1 MTNEPYARSI
11 RTFVRMSLVV
21 LGAALLAIAAYLWLP
36 AVGAVSPKALDYS
49 VAREA
54 GGTPLLGTE
63 PCRRRPGRAWRC
75 SVYDTSGSGRAAYRV
90 EMTGSR
96 CWQARKDEGSS
107 GEEQPLPR
115 SVSGCVGIRD
125 QLRIVERL
133 LD

>member
-1 MTNEPYARSI
+1 MRTLARVSMV
-11 RTFVRMSLVV
+11 F
-21 LGAALLAIAAYLWLP
+21 LGAALLAVAACLWLP
-36 AVGAVSPKALDYS
+36 AGAVSPKALDYS

-107 GEEQPLPR
+107 GEEQPLPK
-115 SVSGCVGIRD
+115 SVSGCVGVGD